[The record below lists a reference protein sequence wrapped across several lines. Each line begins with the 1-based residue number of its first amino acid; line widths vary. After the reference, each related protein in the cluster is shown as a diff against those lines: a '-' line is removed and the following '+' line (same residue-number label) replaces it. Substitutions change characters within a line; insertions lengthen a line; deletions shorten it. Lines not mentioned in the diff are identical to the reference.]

1 MLVGQE
7 DEVDWLEALLFEAD
21 PIGINFEDNS
31 DEYRPE
37 AETIQLR
44 RAEASSVADVRRII
58 HEEFVRWFDE
68 QLAGPPERYE
78 QLARRVWERWNED
91 GLTTG

>member
-21 PIGINFEDNS
+21 PIGINFEENS

-44 RAEASSVADVRRII
+44 RAEAHSTADVRRII
-58 HEEFVRWFDE
+58 HEEFVRWFDD

-78 QLARRVWERWNED
+78 QVARQVWERWNED